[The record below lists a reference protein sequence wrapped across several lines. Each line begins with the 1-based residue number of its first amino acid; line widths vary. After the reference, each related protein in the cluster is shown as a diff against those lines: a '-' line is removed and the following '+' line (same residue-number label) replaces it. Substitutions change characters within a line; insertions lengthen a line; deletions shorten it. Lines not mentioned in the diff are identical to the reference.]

1 MHKSAMKCNETLS
14 KWCKNKHGASKN
26 IDTLETYH
34 WSGPKKPPRSPV
46 MYDGEISVVQPVI
59 RLPRRANQR
68 NWHDDVHSMTKQQ
81 MSRALKSHAVSEVT
95 NTASCV
101 TANEVHRGNQAM
113 VAVAVH
119 AAVNNKVQPTVSNE
133 FEALAGNAVDSA
145 ETWSSHDVPIKKKFT
160 EEVGAVQ
167 LQQNTPQNGRDQE
180 EELICWSGPPKT
192 PRSPIHCTEQVFVT
206 EPVYRQPRGRV
217 QTKHLQKTVS
227 FSKPSAS
234 FATHLT
240 EDTSRTAERE
250 IQGENKSNYVNPEGP
265 SSSSSYFEE
274 TDRTYSDCDRSANS
288 GSMCDEG

>member
-68 NWHDDVHSMTKQQ
+68 NWRDDVHSMTKQQ

-101 TANEVHRGNQAM
+101 TANEVRRGNQAM

-119 AAVNNKVQPTVSNE
+119 AATSDKVQPTVSNE

-145 ETWSSHDVPIKKKFT
+145 KTWSSHDVPIKKKFT

-167 LQQNTPQNGRDQE
+167 LQQNTPQNG
-180 EELICWSGPPKT
+180 
-192 PRSPIHCTEQVFVT
+192 
-206 EPVYRQPRGRV
+206 
-217 QTKHLQKTVS
+217 
-227 FSKPSAS
+227 
-234 FATHLT
+234 
-240 EDTSRTAERE
+240 
-250 IQGENKSNYVNPEGP
+250 
-265 SSSSSYFEE
+265 
-274 TDRTYSDCDRSANS
+274 
-288 GSMCDEG
+288 